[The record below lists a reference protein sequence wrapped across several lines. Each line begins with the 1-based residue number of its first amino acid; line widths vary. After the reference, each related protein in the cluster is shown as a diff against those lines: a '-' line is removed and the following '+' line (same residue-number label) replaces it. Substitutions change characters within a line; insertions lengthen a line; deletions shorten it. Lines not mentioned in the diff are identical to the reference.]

1 MATKVRLTTRDS
13 FFKFADVLRA
23 RQDFSTAGALRGE
36 AGPAVYVGRLAPEY
50 RDSARNADY
59 VVYSYDTP
67 IAWFLPFDSEDS
79 FGSKTPLPS
88 GLHGC
93 LAGQWEHKFNFQKD
107 GFEGWWVVPDESYS
121 VTTSRHQGK
130 IRTAI
135 SVLKG

>member
-67 IAWFLPFDSEDS
+67 IAWVRFD
-79 FGSKTPLPS
+79 FWT
-88 GLHGC
+88 
-93 LAGQWEHKFNFQKD
+93 
-107 GFEGWWVVPDESYS
+107 VPDESYS